1 VRDFLLAFLGDGP
14 YPSPR
19 KTRRGTAATD
29 ASAPIPK
36 GDLTASGAST
46 MLMTRELLPGTL
58 DMLILKALS
67 LGPTHGYGVLLR
79 IESTSRGLLT
89 LEQGSLYP
97 ALARLEHRKLVS
109 AEWGVSENSR
119 RARFYRLTEAGLHRL
134 EGETDRWARMVSAVS
149 NVLDALQSE
158 A

>member
-1 VRDFLLAFLGDGP
+1 
-14 YPSPR
+14 
-19 KTRRGTAATD
+19 
-29 ASAPIPK
+29 
-36 GDLTASGAST
+36 

-79 IESTSRGLLT
+79 IEEASKGLLS

-97 ALARLEHRKLVS
+97 ALNRLEDRGIIVS
-109 AEWGVSENSR
+109 KWGVSDNNR
-119 RARFYRLTEAGLHRL
+119 RAKFYRLTATGGEQL
-134 EGETDRWARMVSAVS
+134 EGETDRWTRMVEAVA
-149 NVLDALQSE
+149 NVLEARPSE